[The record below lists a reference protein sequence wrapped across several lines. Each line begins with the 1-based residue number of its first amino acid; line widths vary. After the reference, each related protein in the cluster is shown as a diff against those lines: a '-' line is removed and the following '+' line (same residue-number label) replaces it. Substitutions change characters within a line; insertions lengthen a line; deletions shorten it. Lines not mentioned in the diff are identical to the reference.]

1 MADGAEAKFGERL
14 IGTLIDAHA
23 ANDPTRVWASIPVDN
38 DDLSRGYQDISY
50 RQFSNAI
57 NHAAWWLKDQLGTKG
72 NRVETLAYAGP
83 KDLRYPIIAVAA
95 LKLEKKILFCSPF
108 GTVESQHHLLSSTKA
123 SVYLHARELGPLIRS
138 VVGENFRISTLE
150 VPEQPKWLFGD
161 IAPYYPYIKTWEE
174 AYADPWII
182 FHTSG
187 TTGLPKPIIYTNW
200 MMSTFD
206 RAELMPH
213 DYDET
218 MCDQFRNKRFY
229 VSMAMLHFV
238 GMTAALQWTTFL
250 NMVLVVAPPM
260 NNTASQTIQ
269 VLQESKAEG
278 AIMVPSQITDVFRT
292 PLGLE
297 TLRRLG
303 YLYFAGAPLSK
314 AVAEKL
320 VGYVKVQPAMGTTEA
335 GAYWI
340 EIRNE
345 DDWDYYQFRAGNGM
359 VMVPRTDTLCELIF
373 KRQSQFA
380 RWQQIFH
387 LHPHL
392 DEFTTKDLWARHPT
406 RPNLWRYSGR
416 ADDLVNLT
424 HGESLYATP
433 LETVIQEHPDIQTV
447 IIGGE
452 GRKRP
457 FIMIEFGERASV
469 SEKSKEAKL
478 ESVWPYIE
486 QANEKCAD
494 VVKIS
499 REHVLFTNPA
509 QRLPQTVKNTVL
521 RTSAIALYESEI
533 DRLYNS

>member
-1 MADGAEAKFGERL
+1 
-14 IGTLIDAHA
+14 
-23 ANDPTRVWASIPVDN
+23 
-38 DDLSRGYQDISY
+38 
-50 RQFSNAI
+50 
-57 NHAAWWLKDQLGTKG
+57 
-72 NRVETLAYAGP
+72 
-83 KDLRYPIIAVAA
+83 
-95 LKLEKKILFCSPF
+95 
-108 GTVESQHHLLSSTKA
+108 
-123 SVYLHARELGPLIRS
+123 
-138 VVGENFRISTLE
+138 
-150 VPEQPKWLFGD
+150 
-161 IAPYYPYIKTWEE
+161 
-174 AYADPWII
+174 
-182 FHTSG
+182 
-187 TTGLPKPIIYTNW
+187 
-200 MMSTFD
+200 
-206 RAELMPH
+206 
-213 DYDET
+213 
-218 MCDQFRNKRFY
+218 
-229 VSMAMLHFV
+229 
-238 GMTAALQWTTFL
+238 MTAALKWTTFL
-250 NMVLVVAPPM
+250 DMVLVIAPPM
-260 NNTASQTIQ
+260 NNTANQTVQ

-278 AIMVPSQITDVFRT
+278 AVMVPSQITDVFRT
-292 PLGLE
+292 LSGLE

-314 AVAEKL
+314 VVADKL

-359 VMVPRTDTLCELIF
+359 VMLPRTDTLCELVF

-392 DEFTTKDLWARHPT
+392 DEFSTKDLWARHPT

-416 ADDLVNLT
+416 ADDLVNLA

-433 LETVIQEHPDIQTV
+433 LETVVQEHPDIQTV

-457 FIMIEFGERASV
+457 FVMIEFGEKTSV

-478 ESVWPYIE
+478 ESIWPYIE
-486 QANEKCAD
+486 QANGKCAD

-509 QRLPQTVKNTVL
+509 QPLPRTVKNTVL

-533 DRLYNS
+533 DSLYNS